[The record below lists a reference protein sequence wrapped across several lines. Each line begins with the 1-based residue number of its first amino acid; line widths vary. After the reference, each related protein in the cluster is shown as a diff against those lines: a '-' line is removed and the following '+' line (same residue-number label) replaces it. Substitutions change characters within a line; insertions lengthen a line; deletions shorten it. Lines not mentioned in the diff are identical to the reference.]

1 MQYEC
6 DICDFTA
13 QTEGGLRL
21 HKKINHKD
29 AEVEKPVKAKPVEV
43 KQETKVPVKQKRRS
57 ADGHEDYAKL
67 IERKVKL
74 YNDCKKKWPKKTSFK
89 NGDKATKAAILK
101 SFPGEAEILII
112 HKNTSKPLK
121 GLLEASYTVEVREMK
136 NDWQS
141 VRLTG
146 KKSVLSW
153 KEGTIKG
160 KFKVTYPMVRFL

>member
-21 HKKINHKD
+21 HKKVNHNR
-29 AEVEKPVKAKPVEV
+29 AEDENPVKAKPTEV
-43 KQETKVPVKQKRRS
+43 KQITKVPAKQKRRS

-67 IERKVKL
+67 IERKLKL
-74 YNDCKKKWPKKTSFK
+74 YNDCKKNWPKMTSFK
-89 NGDKATKAAILK
+89 NGDKVTKVTILK

-121 GLLEASYTVEVREMK
+121 GLLETSYTVEVTKMK
-136 NDWQS
+136 NDWRR

-146 KKSVLSW
+146 KKSILSW
-153 KEGTIKG
+153 KEGIIKG
-160 KFKVTYPMVRFL
+160 KFKVTYPMVRFI